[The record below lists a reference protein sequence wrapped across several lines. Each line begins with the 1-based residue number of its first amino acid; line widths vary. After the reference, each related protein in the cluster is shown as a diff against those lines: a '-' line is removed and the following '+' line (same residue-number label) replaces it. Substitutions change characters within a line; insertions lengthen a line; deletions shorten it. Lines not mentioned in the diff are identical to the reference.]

1 MSSVMRSGARATSA
15 VAAFLLVILSLGV
28 AGAAYADPGGG
39 NGNDGTSPG
48 NGNAYGADNGNGS
61 GTGSANGADNG
72 AGAQSSGATTE
83 PAAAAGPSSASD
95 SSTKSSSAKSSSAK
109 GSSGQVAS
117 AKGSGKGSAKGAS
130 GSGTAAGHKT
140 KGTAATVGDVGKPQ
154 PLSGADKNSGG
165 ANGQCSTAPTGVYCS
180 TRDGSASG
188 NGNGGGKAVGKPCAG
203 CVGKADNKNPHG
215 QMPGPQ
221 DHNNGYECDGNN
233 GIAKTN
239 PAHTG
244 CKPGTPPCVGAG
256 CNPPPPP
263 PLCVG
268 AGCNPPPPVCVG
280 AGCNPPPP
288 VVCPEGAVLV
298 DGVCVFGEEEILCP
312 DGSVMPANGKCE
324 EARPPTVLGEEAFR
338 PPVKVKAAAAGVL
351 PATGSSS
358 GLGLLAG
365 FGFTLLALGAGV
377 MMRRRT
383 A

>member
-39 NGNDGTSPG
+39 NGNDGTNPG

-61 GTGSANGADNG
+61 GNGNANGADNG
-72 AGAQSSGATTE
+72 NGAQGGASTA
-83 PAAAAGPSSASD
+83 PAAAAASSSAASS
-95 SSTKSSSAKSSSAK
+95 SSTKSQANKGASTKSS
-109 GSSGQVAS
+109 VD
-117 AKGSGKGSAKGAS
+117 GKGSVKSAS
-130 GSGTAAGHKT
+130 GGGNAGDHKS
-140 KGTAATVGDVGKPQ
+140 KGTAGTSGDPKTPQ
-154 PLSGADKNSGG
+154 PLSGADQNSGG
-165 ANGQCSTAPTGVYCS
+165 ANGQCPGGVYCS
-180 TRDGSASG
+180 TRNGSASG

-263 PLCVG
+263 VCVG

-288 VVCPEGAVLV
+288 LVCPEGAVLV

-324 EARPPTVLGEEAFR
+324 KGRPPTVLGEEAFR

-365 FGFTLLALGAGV
+365 FGFTMLALGAGV
-377 MMRRRT
+377 MLRRRT